1 MLELLKQ
8 ICEIPGVSGREQ
20 KIAAAI
26 RDILAPYTDEVRI
39 DMLGN
44 VSGVLRGTAS
54 AENKKKI
61 MFSAHMDE
69 VGFMVTRV

>member
-26 RDILAPYTDEVRI
+26 RDILAP
-39 DMLGN
+39 
-44 VSGVLRGTAS
+44 
-54 AENKKKI
+54 
-61 MFSAHMDE
+61 
-69 VGFMVTRV
+69 